1 MKVIG
6 LTGGIGTGK
15 STVSAYLREKGCR
28 IIDAD
33 RMAHQM
39 TEKGSPCLA
48 EIEAAFGKEVFSE
61 DGSLERKK
69 LGEAVFAD
77 PAKKEKLEQIITQ
90 KVIEKTLAEIEQYRD
105 RHEKLVVLDAPLLFE
120 CGMQGDTDEN
130 WLVVCDKKI
139 RFARIA
145 ARDGLGEEEIEKR
158 VRSQM
163 PTEQKEKL
171 ADCIIDNSRDLPWL
185 HAQVDAQLAQL
196 KQEGNAHEG

>member
-33 RMAHQM
+33 CMAHQM

-48 EIEAAFGKEVFSE
+48 EIEAAFGKEVFLE
-61 DGSLERKK
+61 DGSLNRKK
-69 LGEAVFAD
+69 LGETVFAD
-77 PAKKEKLEQIITQ
+77 PVKKERLEQIITQ
-90 KVIEKTLAEIEQYRD
+90 KVIEKTLAEID
-105 RHEKLVVLDAPLLFE
+105 RSRRQQEELVVLDAPLLFE

-130 WLVVCDKKI
+130 WLVTCDKKI

-145 ARDGLGEEEIEKR
+145 ARDGLSSEEIEKR
-158 VRSQM
+158 MRNQM

-171 ADCIIDNSRDLPWL
+171 ADRIIDNSRDLPWL
-185 HAQVDAQLAQL
+185 YAQIDAQLARL
-196 KQEGNAHEG
+196 KEEDAHEG

>member
-48 EIEAAFGKEVFSE
+48 EIEAAFGKEFFLE
-61 DGSLERKK
+61 DGSLDRKK
-69 LGEAVFAD
+69 LGETVFAD
-77 PAKKEKLEQIITQ
+77 PAKKEQLEQIITQ
-90 KVIEKTLAEIEQYRD
+90 KVIEKTLAEIEQYRN
-105 RHEKLVVLDAPLLFE
+105 RNEKLVVLDAPLLFE

-130 WLVVCDKKI
+130 WLVTCDKNV
-139 RFARIA
+139 RFARIT
-145 ARDGLGEEEIEKR
+145 ARDGLSSEQIEKR
-158 VRSQM
+158 MRNQM

-171 ADCIIDNSRDLPWL
+171 ADRIIDNSRDLPWL
-185 HAQVDAQLAQL
+185 HAQVDAQLARL
-196 KQEGNAHEG
+196 KQEEDAHEG

>member
-48 EIEAAFGKEVFSE
+48 EIEAAFGKEVFLE
-61 DGSLERKK
+61 DGSLNRKK
-69 LGEAVFAD
+69 LGETVFAD
-77 PAKKEKLEQIITQ
+77 PVKKERLEQIITQ
-90 KVIEKTLAEIEQYRD
+90 KVIEKTLAEID
-105 RHEKLVVLDAPLLFE
+105 RSRRQQEELVVLDAPLLFE

-130 WLVVCDKKI
+130 WLVTCDKKI

-145 ARDGLGEEEIEKR
+145 ARDGLSSEEIEKR
-158 VRSQM
+158 MRNQM

-171 ADCIIDNSRDLPWL
+171 ADRIIDNSRDLPWL
-185 HAQVDAQLAQL
+185 YAQIDAQLARL
-196 KQEGNAHEG
+196 KEEDAHEG

>member
-48 EIEAAFGKEVFSE
+48 EIKAAFGKEVFLE
-61 DGSLERKK
+61 DGSLNRKK
-69 LGEAVFAD
+69 LGETVFAD
-77 PAKKEKLEQIITQ
+77 PVKKERLEQIITQ
-90 KVIEKTLAEIEQYRD
+90 KVIEKTLAEIERSRRQQ
-105 RHEKLVVLDAPLLFE
+105 EKLVVLDAPLLFE

-130 WLVVCDKKI
+130 WLVTCDKKI

-145 ARDGLGEEEIEKR
+145 ARDGLSSEEIEKR
-158 VRSQM
+158 MRNQM

-171 ADCIIDNSRDLPWL
+171 ADRIIDNSRDLPWL
-185 HAQVDAQLAQL
+185 YAQIDAQLARL
-196 KQEGNAHEG
+196 KEEDAHEG

>member
-48 EIEAAFGKEVFSE
+48 EIEAAFGKEFFLE
-61 DGSLERKK
+61 DGSLDRKK
-69 LGEAVFAD
+69 LGETVFAD
-77 PAKKEKLEQIITQ
+77 PAKKEQLEQIITQ

-105 RHEKLVVLDAPLLFE
+105 RNEKLVVLDAPLLFE

-130 WLVVCDKKI
+130 WLVTCDKSV

-145 ARDGLGEEEIEKR
+145 ARDGLSEEEIEKR

-171 ADCIIDNSRDLPWL
+171 ADCVIDNSRDLPWL
-185 HAQVDAQLAQL
+185 HAQVDAQLARL
-196 KQEGNAHEG
+196 KQEEDAHEG

>member
-48 EIEAAFGKEVFSE
+48 EIEAAFGKEVFLE
-61 DGSLERKK
+61 DGSLNRKK
-69 LGEAVFAD
+69 LGENVFAD
-77 PAKKEKLEQIITQ
+77 PVKKERLEQIITQ
-90 KVIEKTLAEIEQYRD
+90 KVIEKTLAEID
-105 RHEKLVVLDAPLLFE
+105 RSRRQQEELVVLDAPLLFE

-130 WLVVCDKKI
+130 WLVTCDKKI

-145 ARDGLGEEEIEKR
+145 ARDGLSSEEIEKR
-158 VRSQM
+158 MRNQM

-171 ADCIIDNSRDLPWL
+171 ADRIIDNSRDLPWL
-185 HAQVDAQLAQL
+185 YAQIDAQLARL
-196 KQEGNAHEG
+196 KEEDAHEG